1 MATAQELLTL
11 RDYLSEPD
19 DTNGW
24 NEEKLAAYLTQY
36 GSLYRAASAAWGVKA
51 SKFAELVNVS
61 ESGSSRSLGDLFAR
75 AQQMSAY
82 YRGLAE
88 KEEEPVV
95 PTNGPVIQRIRR
107 GFS

>member
-11 RDYLSEPD
+11 RDYISEPND
-19 DTNGW
+19 DNGW
-24 NEEKLAAYLTQY
+24 TEEKLAGYLTQY
-36 GSLYRAASAAWGVKA
+36 ESLYRAASAAWGVKA
-51 SKFAELVNVS
+51 SGYAELVNVS

-75 AQQMSAY
+75 AQAMSKH

-88 KEEEPVV
+88 EEEGPAV
-95 PTNGPVIQRIRR
+95 PTTGPVIQRIRR